1 MDIEATVIAGQDI
14 CPCGSGEKYG
24 DCCLGQ
30 GISYGL
36 FECEGKRVIFNVEE
50 TNRAVENLLRFLSD
64 EISALYDDGE
74 MLHIEKATEKLGTVY
89 ELLAKSVAPFA
100 QNSPCQKGCTPC
112 CHHIIE
118 TTPVEAEMVRR
129 SIEKHLDHSAMMSL
143 VSRIKKNRQHYPP
156 PVTGNRKY
164 DNDLQASYFEAHMP
178 CPFLS
183 EQGACMI
190 YEARP
195 LLCRMY
201 MVFSDPE
208 LCRIG
213 DGMATYEADYYSQVY
228 TGVQSLSLL
237 VYRNL
242 KHRRHLPDWFVNE
255 FNLMG

>member
-1 MDIEATVIAGQDI
+1 MDIQAIMIENGDV
-14 CPCGSGEKYG
+14 CPCGSGKTYKT
-24 DCCLGQ
+24 CCSQ
-30 GISYGL
+30 KGISYGL

-64 EISALYDDGE
+64 EVLVLYHHGE
-74 MLHIEKATEKLGTVY
+74 MLDMEKATEKLETVY
-89 ELLAKSVAPFA
+89 DMLEHSLAPFSK
-100 QNSPCQKGCTPC
+100 NSSCQKGCTPC

-118 TTPVEAEMVRR
+118 TTPIEAEMVRR
-129 SIEKHLDHSAMMSL
+129 AIEKHPGHSAMMSL
-143 VSRIKKNRQHYPP
+143 LSRIKKNSEHYPP

-164 DNDLQASYFEAHMP
+164 DNDLQARHFEAYTP

-183 EQGACMI
+183 EEGACMI

-201 MVFSDPE
+201 MVFSDPR

-237 VYRNL
+237 VYRDL

-255 FNLMG
+255 FKLIG